1 MISILLATALAL
13 PPDESKG
20 RESDA
25 LSLVTLMESLQSEVK
40 DFRCEYEGTVEFKNE
55 TVKKA
60 RKLKADGLDDTFSGV
75 FIWKSGGDTYVNALH
90 RHEPEGTINR
100 EQMVI
105 TKGKAEHYLRQ
116 NDSPLGSA
124 AITDPL
130 FVNPDRSGS
139 LGEIFLIDTMKRLMS
154 MNDMAATV
162 ADEESEGR
170 KLKVLTFTQKSSGW
184 LFQRFWIDLRR
195 GGHSVRRET
204 YSANDALVGRAT
216 IDLARFQID
225 GSEVWMPVSGEIE
238 GHASIKDGK
247 PYFPK
252 EPTMI
257 EKIYINS
264 GTLEFNK
271 RPPPSTF
278 SINYKPGTPITD
290 NLRRVQTEFGR
301 QQVGRR
307 VSKPET
313 ESMLRDQLAQAEN
326 QKKELVAGSPERNGP
341 GWTSWLV
348 WIFGSCA
355 LISSF
360 ALLILRR
367 R

>member
-1 MISILLATALAL
+1 MISLLLATWLAL
-13 PPDESKG
+13 PSDESK
-20 RESDA
+20 EHEPDA
-25 LSLVTLMESLQSEVK
+25 LSLLNMIESLQAEVK
-40 DFRCEYEGTVEFKNE
+40 DFRCEYEGTVVFKNE
-55 TVKKA
+55 DVKKA
-60 RKLKADGLDDTFSGV
+60 RKLKEDGLDESFSGV

-90 RHEPEGTINR
+90 RHEPDGTINR
-100 EQMVI
+100 EQLIV
-105 TKGKAEHYLRQ
+105 TKDKAVHDLRQ
-116 NDSPLGSA
+116 NDSPLGSG
-124 AITDPL
+124 AISDPL

-139 LGEIFLIDTMKRLMS
+139 LGEIFLIDTMKRLLS
-154 MNDMAATV
+154 MKALAASV
-162 ADEESEGR
+162 SDEESEGR
-170 KLKVLTFTQKSSGW
+170 KLKVLTFKLKSTGQ

-195 GGHSVRRET
+195 GGHPVRRET
-204 YSANDALVGRAT
+204 YSTNNALVGRNT
-216 IDLARFQID
+216 IDLARFQVD

-257 EKIYINS
+257 EKVYINS

-271 RPPPSTF
+271 RPPPATF
-278 SINYKPGTPITD
+278 SIKYKPGTPITD

-313 ESMLRDQLAQAEN
+313 ESMLREQLANAEN
-326 QKKELVAGSPERNGP
+326 QRKELVAGSPERNGP

-355 LISSF
+355 LIASL
-360 ALLILRR
+360 ALLIARR